1 MMRPVLTAAAVAA
14 ATLLTSACATS
25 SGASVDTAFD
35 PSATQFAGWV
45 RVTGGEFQL
54 YEHQSQLNEPF
65 ARPCVSG
72 ALPRNAQNAAG
83 DLTGTKSVFTGRAV
97 AWSQR
102 DGAETQRHEGSLINN
117 SCRGEY
123 VILADSVRVVR

>member
-1 MMRPVLTAAAVAA
+1 MMRSVLTAAAIAA
-14 ATLLTSACATS
+14 ATLVTSACASTGT
-25 SGASVDTAFD
+25 GADTAFD
-35 PSATQFAGWV
+35 PSASEFAGWV

-83 DLTGTKSVFTGRAV
+83 DLTGTKAVVTGRAV
-97 AWSQR
+97 AWSER
-102 DGAETQRHEGSLINN
+102 DGAETQRHEGSLITN
-117 SCRGEY
+117 SCRGDY
-123 VILADSVRVVR
+123 VILADSVRVLR